1 MRREVIFRKAVC
13 SMSAWLETDLGQPD
27 IASLVEPAEDVA
39 EKGLLMFMN
48 ISQEALGGD
57 GWPLLEN

>member
-1 MRREVIFRKAVC
+1 MC